1 MTLSSQMNVDI
12 TLITRP
18 FTALSKR
25 LQQQLDAL
33 TLAFTTCVTL
43 TQSLLSS
50 LAMILR
56 LCNQISVMQLLPLL
70 STFTVMSQSK

>member
-1 MTLSSQMNVDI
+1 MNVDI

-33 TLAFTTCVTL
+33 TLAFTTCGTL

>member
-1 MTLSSQMNVDI
+1 MNVDI

-25 LQQQLDAL
+25 PQQQLDAL
-33 TLAFTTCVTL
+33 TLAFTTCGTL
-43 TQSLLSS
+43 TQSPLSS
-50 LAMILR
+50 LVMISK
-56 LCNQISVMQLLPLL
+56 LCNQISVTQLLPSL

>member
-1 MTLSSQMNVDI
+1 MNVDI